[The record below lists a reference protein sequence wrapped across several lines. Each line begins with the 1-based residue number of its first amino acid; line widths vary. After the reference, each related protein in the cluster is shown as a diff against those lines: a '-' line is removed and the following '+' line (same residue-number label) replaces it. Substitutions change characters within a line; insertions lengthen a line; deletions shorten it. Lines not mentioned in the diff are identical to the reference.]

1 MIRALLTFA
10 VMITIES
17 AFSAAWGQALDR
29 RPGET
34 DLAFATRALKLG
46 DGAAPHALSADWN
59 GVPTLFVD
67 YETNGGDPDRA
78 ERPLVAIQP
87 QPSSGYRAVEVTL
100 GEQEGGV
107 PAIIALG
114 FARATREPAKDLIVI
129 LAWPQMHYDVEGT
142 LYEVRLF
149 ASPKPGEA
157 ALQPL
162 KVSGRFDSGCDC
174 SWRTGASKRYRY
186 KTIAAVQAELKRL
199 GY

>member
-1 MIRALLTFA
+1 MTRSILLAAMALVLA
-10 VMITIES
+10 GAS
-17 AFSAAWGQALDR
+17 SAAWGQSLDR

-46 DGAAPHALSADWN
+46 DGAAPHLLTASWN

-67 YETNGGDPDRA
+67 YETNHGDPDGA

-87 QPSSGYRAVEVTL
+87 QPPGGYRVIQVTL

-107 PAIIALG
+107 PDIVGLG
-114 FARATREPAKDLIVI
+114 FARGTREPAKDLIVI
-129 LAWPQMHYDVEGT
+129 LAWPQMHYDFEGP

-149 ASPKPGEA
+149 ASPKPGET
-157 ALQPL
+157 ALHPV
-162 KVSGRFDSGCDC
+162 KISGRFGAGCDC
-174 SWRTGASKRYRY
+174 SWRTGASKHYRF
-186 KTIAAVQAELKRL
+186 KTIAAVKAELHRL